1 MGSTLSKFKCNASA
15 DPAPTAVVQLIAPV
29 QAVDWVQVLRP

>member
-1 MGSTLSKFKCNASA
+1 VDASA

-29 QAVDWVQVLRP
+29 EAVDWVQVLRP